1 MRQSEGINT
10 LNDRRIFMKDVV
22 IGSAK
27 IGTALARTLAK
38 RFVSR
43 LLFALTI
50 LIATA
55 SFAHAQSP
63 SPAESNKAPAST
75 ASDTVDVQHVI
86 DAYHEAV
93 LTHDGPRLARLFL
106 PQSVWLNVLSDDA
119 YARAKAKSPD
129 AVKIRVGSYTD
140 FAKVVSTSKASF
152 NPTHTHLQENS
163 DGTIA
168 SLYFDFVFLVDGK
181 EQNRGSETWV
191 LVKGTDGW
199 RIAAITYSS
208 NPPMP

>member
-1 MRQSEGINT
+1 M
-10 LNDRRIFMKDVV
+10 
-22 IGSAK
+22 
-27 IGTALARTLAK
+27 K
-38 RFVSR
+38 RFISS
-43 LLFALTI
+43 LLFTLTI
-50 LIATA
+50 LIGTA
-55 SFAHAQSP
+55 SFAQSP
-63 SPAESNKAPAST
+63 NTTESNKNLAAST

-93 LTHDGPRLARLFL
+93 LHHDGSRLASLFI
-106 PQSVWLNVLSDDA
+106 PQGSMWLNVLSDDA

-140 FAKVVSTSKASF
+140 FAKVVSTSKANF

-168 SLYFDFVFLVDGK
+168 SVYFDFVFLVDGK

-191 LVKGTDGW
+191 LVKGAAGW

-208 NPPMP
+208 NPHMS

>member
-1 MRQSEGINT
+1 
-10 LNDRRIFMKDVV
+10 MKYFT
-22 IGSAK
+22 S
-27 IGTALARTLAK
+27 
-38 RFVSR
+38 S

-50 LIATA
+50 VSGG
-55 SFAHAQSP
+55 SFAQSP
-63 SPAESNKAPAST
+63 SPAESNEGVLASA

-93 LTHDGPRLARLFL
+93 LTHNGSRLEHLFI
-106 PQSVWLNVLSDDA
+106 PQGSVWLNVLSDEA

-140 FAKVVSTSKASF
+140 FAKLISTSKANF

-168 SLYFDFVFLVDGK
+168 SVYFDFVFLVDGK

-208 NPPMP
+208 NPHMS

>member
-1 MRQSEGINT
+1 M
-10 LNDRRIFMKDVV
+10 
-22 IGSAK
+22 
-27 IGTALARTLAK
+27 K
-38 RFVSR
+38 RFIRSAV
-43 LLFALTI
+43 FALTI
-50 LIATA
+50 LTATA
-55 SFAHAQSP
+55 SFAQSP
-63 SPAESNKAPAST
+63 SRAESNEATPAST

-93 LTHDGPRLARLFL
+93 LTHDGSRLAHLFL
-106 PQSVWLNVLSDDA
+106 PQSLWLNVLSDEA
-119 YARAKAKSPD
+119 YARAKAKSLD
-129 AVKIRVGSYTD
+129 AVKVRMGSYID
-140 FAKVVSTSKASF
+140 FAKLVSTSKASF

-168 SLYFDFVFLVDGK
+168 SVYFEFVFLVDGK

-208 NPPMP
+208 SPLT